1 MGTRSITR
9 IYDEQQAIIV
19 DIYKQYD
26 GYVEGVGTD
35 LINFIRSGQVFNG
48 LPLSSGDN
56 QKVRVFNGMGCF
68 AAQLVA
74 YWKTGAGGTY
84 LEAPRH
90 GNRKTVFNTHG
101 IEYMYEVYFRK
112 RATGDK
118 QEEYF
123 QDNIEVRCFTLG
135 DNDDIEEI
143 DPYYYLN
150 NGDNND
156 DT

>member
-9 IYDEQQAIIV
+9 IYDEENEIIV
-19 DIYKQYD
+19 DIYNQYD

-35 LINFIRSGQVFNG
+35 LINFIRSGQVLNG
-48 LPLSSGDN
+48 IQLSSGDN
-56 QKVRVFNGMGCF
+56 RRKFNGMGCF

-101 IEYMYEVYFRK
+101 IEYMYEVYFRNNQTNK
-112 RATGDK
+112 TK
-118 QEEYF
+118 EEYF
-123 QDNIEVRCFTLG
+123 RDSIEVRCFTLG

-156 DT
+156 DA